1 MSHDTST
8 SRSFPRSIDASLVVV
23 YYSGA
28 GLVPKGRSRKRKAS
42 FTNIS
47 MHVDDI
53 YVFAWT
59 RPIQHQGLFFLS
71 VLVFKSI

>member
-1 MSHDTST
+1 MSTR
-8 SRSFPRSIDASLVVV
+8 RSLPRSIAYSLMAV
-23 YYSGA
+23 YSDDVGV
-28 GLVPKGRSRKRKAS
+28 VPKCRSSKRKAS